1 MYENNTNNEQHQA
14 YYPSGV
20 QQNYQQPMQQP
31 VYQQPVYPQMQAQP
45 PRKSNTPKVLA
56 LIMAVVV
63 LGAGAGFGGSF
74 LASKVSGSSITSS
87 QDGSSNSSSHDE
99 EDISDKDEDKPSDS
113 NVKPAPDVSN
123 TQKPTLDEMQSS
135 ATIKHNTVTET
146 EFNSDGS
153 FAYTRDLVSAVR
165 DSIVY
170 IEVYTNMYMSA
181 DVAYGAGSG
190 IVISSDGYIITN
202 AHVVDD
208 MDRFV
213 VHVTTTDPVE
223 GTGVVDEY
231 EATLIGSDTDTDLAV
246 IKIEAENLQA
256 AVLGNSD
263 DLHLGDDVVVI
274 GNPMG
279 LETSVTKGI
288 VSGLNRQLY
297 SSERSLSSIQ
307 TDAAIN
313 SGNSGGALF
322 NMHGEVVGVV
332 NEKLISNYAEN
343 VGFAITINE
352 AKYVIDDLISMGY
365 VTGRPI
371 LGITCLEVS
380 EYVAAIQNMH
390 PGLYVTEINPDLAV
404 AQSQLVVGD
413 TITEVEG
420 KPVTSVSEVS
430 EILRDMKPGDKVEVT
445 VVRIDSIGRDKE
457 VKFDI
462 ELSEYDG
469 N

>member
-1 MYENNTNNEQHQA
+1 MYNNNMNNNQHQA
-14 YYPSGV
+14 FYPV
-20 QQNYQQPMQQP
+20 QPT
-31 VYQQPVYPQMQAQP
+31 YQQPVQPQIQP
-45 PRKSNTPKVLA
+45 QPKKKHSAMKVLA

-63 LGAGAGFGGSF
+63 VGGGAGFGGSYVAAK
-74 LASKVSGSSITSS
+74 LAGSSITSS
-87 QDGSSNSSSHDE
+87 QDGGTSADDPSSSE
-99 EDISDKDEDKPSDS
+99 QNEDKEENSDS
-113 NVKPAPDVSN
+113 PKPAPELSGG
-123 TQKPTLDEMQSS
+123 TKPSLDEMQSGAS
-135 ATIKHNTVTET
+135 VSHKITAET
-146 EFNSDGS
+146 EFRSDGS

-170 IEVYTNMYMSA
+170 IEVFTDYYMNA
-181 DVAYGAGSG
+181 KEAYGAGSG
-190 IVISSDGYIITN
+190 IIISSDGYIITN

-213 VHVTTTDPVE
+213 VHVTTTDPIE

-246 IKIEAENLQA
+246 IKIEADNLQA

-263 DLHLGDDVVVI
+263 ELHLGDDVVVI

-322 NMHGEVVGVV
+322 NMYGEVVGVV
-332 NEKLISNYAEN
+332 NEKLVNNYAEN

-380 EYVAAIQNMH
+380 EYVAAIQGMH
-390 PGLYVTEINPDLAV
+390 PGLYVTEINKELAV
-404 AQSQLVVGD
+404 AKSELVVGD
-413 TITEVEG
+413 TIVAVEG
-420 KPVTSVSEVS
+420 TSVTSVSEVS

-445 VVRIDSIGRDKE
+445 VVRVDSIGRDKE

>member
-1 MYENNTNNEQHQA
+1 MYDNNNFNNEQHQG
-14 YYPSGV
+14 YYPNIAP
-20 QQNYQQPMQQP
+20 QTYQQPPVQP
-31 VYQQPVYPQMQAQP
+31 QVQAQP
-45 PRKSNTPKVLA
+45 KKKHSTMKVLA

-63 LGAGAGFGGSF
+63 VGGGAGFGGSYVAAK
-74 LASKVSGSSITSS
+74 LAGSSITSS
-87 QDGSSNSSSHDE
+87 QDGGSNSSQSGA
-99 EDISDKDEDKPSDS
+99 SQEDKESGTNTDAESP
-113 NVKPAPDVSN
+113 KPAPDVSN
-123 TQKPTLDEMQSS
+123 TNKPTLDEMQSG
-135 ATIKHNTVTET
+135 ATVTHNVSTET
-146 EFNSDGS
+146 EFNSDGT

-170 IEVYTNMYMSA
+170 IEVYTRMYMNA
-181 DVAYGAGSG
+181 NEAYGAGSG
-190 IVISSDGYIITN
+190 IIISSDGYIITN

-208 MDRFV
+208 MDKFV

-223 GTGVVDEY
+223 GTGVVEEY
-231 EATLIGSDTDTDLAV
+231 EATLVGSDTDTDLAV
-246 IKIEAENLQA
+246 IKIEATDLQA

-263 DLHLGDDVVVI
+263 ELHLGDDVVVI

-322 NMHGEVVGVV
+322 NMYGEVVGVV

-371 LGITCLEVS
+371 LGVTCLEVS
-380 EYVAAIQNMH
+380 EYVAAIQGMH
-390 PGLYVTEINPDLAV
+390 PGLYVTEINQDLAI
-404 AQSQLVVGD
+404 ADSELVVGD
-413 TITEVEG
+413 TIIAVEG
-420 KPVTSVSEVS
+420 VSVTSVSEVS
-430 EILRDMKPGDKVEVT
+430 EILRDMKPGDVVEVT
-445 VVRIDSIGRDKE
+445 VVRVDSIGRDKE

-462 ELSEYDG
+462 ELSEYSG
-469 N
+469 S

>member
-1 MYENNTNNEQHQA
+1 MYNNMNNDQHQA
-14 YYPSGV
+14 YYPV
-20 QQNYQQPMQQP
+20 PPTYQQPPVQP
-31 VYQQPVYPQMQAQP
+31 QPTKKKNSTM
-45 PRKSNTPKVLA
+45 KVLA
-56 LIMAVVV
+56 LIMAVIVV
-63 LGAGAGFGGSF
+63 GGGAGFGSSYV
-74 LASKVSGSSITSS
+74 ASKLAGSSITSS
-87 QDGSSNSSSHDE
+87 QDGGTDSKDNSSPSDAE
-99 EDISDKDEDKPSDS
+99 DDDNTNTDSPAAAPDISNGNKPS
-113 NVKPAPDVSN
+113 
-123 TQKPTLDEMQSS
+123 LDEMQSG
-135 ATIKHNTVTET
+135 ATVSHKITAET
-146 EFNSDGS
+146 EFRSDGS

-170 IEVYTNMYMSA
+170 IEVFTDYYMNA
-181 DVAYGAGSG
+181 KEAYGAGSG
-190 IVISSDGYIITN
+190 IIISSDGYIITN
-202 AHVVDD
+202 AHVVDE
-208 MDRFV
+208 MDRYV
-213 VHVTTTDPVE
+213 VHVTTTDPIE

-231 EATLIGSDTDTDLAV
+231 EATLVGSDTDTDLAV
-246 IKIEAENLQA
+246 IKIEADNLQA

-263 DLHLGDDVVVI
+263 ELHLGDDVVVI

-322 NMHGEVVGVV
+322 NMYGEVVGVV
-332 NEKLISNYAEN
+332 NEKLVNNYAEN

-380 EYVAAIQNMH
+380 EYVAAIQGMH
-390 PGLYVTEINPDLAV
+390 PGLYVTEINKDLAV
-404 AQSQLVVGD
+404 ADSELVVGD
-413 TITEVEG
+413 TIVAVEG
-420 KPVTSVSEVS
+420 TKVTSVSEVS
-430 EILRDMKPGDKVEVT
+430 EILRDMRPGDKVEVT
-445 VVRIDSIGRDKE
+445 VVRVDSIGRDKE

>member
-1 MYENNTNNEQHQA
+1 MYNNNMNNDQHQA
-14 YYPSGV
+14 FYPV
-20 QQNYQQPMQQP
+20 QPTYQHP
-31 VYQQPVYPQMQAQP
+31 VQPQMQAQP
-45 PRKSNTPKVLA
+45 PKKKNSAMKVLA

-63 LGAGAGFGGSF
+63 VGGGAGFGGSYVAAK
-74 LASKVSGSSITSS
+74 LAGSSITSS
-87 QDGSSNSSSHDE
+87 QDGGASADDSSSSEQNEDQE
-99 EDISDKDEDKPSDS
+99 ENNDS
-113 NVKPAPDVSN
+113 AKPAPELGN
-123 TQKPTLDEMQSS
+123 GTKPSLDEMQSGAS
-135 ATIKHNTVTET
+135 VSHKITAET
-146 EFNSDGS
+146 EFRSDGS

-170 IEVYTNMYMSA
+170 IEVFTDYYMNA
-181 DVAYGAGSG
+181 KEAYGAGSG
-190 IVISSDGYIITN
+190 IIISSDGYIITN

-208 MDRFV
+208 MDRYV
-213 VHVTTTDPVE
+213 VHVTTTDPIE

-231 EATLIGSDTDTDLAV
+231 EATLVGSDTDTDLAV
-246 IKIEAENLQA
+246 IKIEADNLQA

-263 DLHLGDDVVVI
+263 ELHLGDDVVVI

-322 NMHGEVVGVV
+322 NMYGEVVGVV
-332 NEKLISNYAEN
+332 NEKLVNNYAEN

-380 EYVAAIQNMH
+380 EYVAAIQGMH
-390 PGLYVTEINPDLAV
+390 PGLYVTEINKELAV
-404 AQSQLVVGD
+404 ADSELVVGD
-413 TITEVEG
+413 TIVAVEG
-420 KPVTSVSEVS
+420 TSVTSVSEVS

-445 VVRIDSIGRDKE
+445 VVRVDSIGRDKE